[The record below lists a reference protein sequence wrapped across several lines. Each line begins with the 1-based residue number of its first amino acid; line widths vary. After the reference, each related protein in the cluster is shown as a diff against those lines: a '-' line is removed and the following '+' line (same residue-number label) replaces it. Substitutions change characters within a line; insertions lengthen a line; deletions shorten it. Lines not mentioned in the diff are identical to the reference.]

1 MTHMLLAN
9 SNLMAI
15 LCGITILV
23 VLLQPVLFVRLA
35 VKRGKE
41 LGMSTSELKEAARSS
56 AVFSIVPSL
65 PIVVS
70 YLMLVPLLGRYFPW
84 LRLSVVGSAAYETMV
99 ADMAAKAFGL
109 ESMAAEDI
117 PLDVFV
123 AILFV
128 VSIGIL
134 GGNIFNLLF
143 LKTYDKGVE
152 KIKSM
157 NAALIPILT
166 GGMFLGLY
174 GTLATPYITEISN
187 LPTMAAILGAGIT
200 ALIMTAVSRKVPQL
214 KEYSFLLSMLTG
226 MLMACVVGATIA

>member
-200 ALIMTAVSRKVPQL
+200 ALIMTAVSRKGPQL